1 MNITSKGRYALKIML
16 DLGNFPETKQQR
28 HDIAERQGIPYDYI
42 DHVLARL
49 RNAELIKS
57 IRGRNGGF
65 ILGRAPENISAWEIF
80 VAVEDSVH
88 PVMCLGTGHCGNN
101 EICNTKGV
109 WEHLFADIEQSLAR
123 KSLAE
128 LVRVWKKSENEVNMG
143 FLDHQMEC
151 KGPAKRPGGQP
162 VEAHQ

>member
-16 DLGNFPETKQQR
+16 DLGHNSEIRQQR

-49 RNAELIKS
+49 RNAGLVKS

-65 ILGRAPENISAWEIF
+65 VLGRPSELISAWDIF
-80 VAVEDSVH
+80 VAVEESVH
-88 PVMCLGTGHCGNN
+88 PVLCLGTGQCINDD
-101 EICNTKGV
+101 ICNTKGV
-109 WEHLFADIEQSLAR
+109 WENLFADIEQSLAR

-128 LVRVWKKSENEVNMG
+128 LVRLWKKSENEVNIG

-151 KGPAKRPGGQP
+151 KGPVKRLGGQSL
-162 VEAHQ
+162 EAH